1 MNLFHNLFNMKS
13 NKKSPE
19 VSRKTEKENKKKSS
33 GWTKV
38 ITSLALVWTLSSCG
52 DFPNNEFVVNPGTQT
67 EKFNIEY
74 QFSGWWGGEPTII
87 DYNILVSKNWEIYQ
101 WQIEQKDWWLKES
114 KAVKSSNVDDLFQK
128 ISNELESEQIT
139 EKTRKAKDDKVI
151 RAKEIFNDS
160 VLNNP
165 NPTDREI
172 RIKYKKK

>member
-1 MNLFHNLFNMKS
+1 M
-13 NKKSPE
+13 
-19 VSRKTEKENKKKSS
+19 
-33 GWTKV
+33 
-38 ITSLALVWTLSSCG
+38 I
-52 DFPNNEFVVNPGTQT
+52 
-67 EKFNIEY
+67 
-74 QFSGWWGGEPTII
+74 
-87 DYNILVSKNWEIYQ
+87 SKNWEIYQ

-114 KAVKSSNVDDLFQK
+114 KAVKSNNVDDLFQK

-165 NPTDREI
+165 NPSDREI